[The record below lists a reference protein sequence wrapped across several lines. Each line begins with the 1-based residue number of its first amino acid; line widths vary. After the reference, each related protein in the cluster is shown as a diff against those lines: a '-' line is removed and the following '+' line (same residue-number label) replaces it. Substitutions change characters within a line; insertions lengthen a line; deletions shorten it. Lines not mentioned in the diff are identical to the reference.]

1 VLDTAFVFCIIRAS
15 NTCGGSMR
23 EVSSA
28 RARELGDQVHKL
40 QQRMRDLRKELEELK
55 GQHAVYTRRL
65 VDAMGGEEAYFASS
79 DGFIKVVEFDYEADP
94 EDQDDLD
101 IPAMIAMIRAAR
113 RRVPLKQGVKVVVRY
128 ALNNE
133 RLD

>member
-1 VLDTAFVFCIIRAS
+1 
-15 NTCGGSMR
+15 MR

-55 GQHAVYTRRL
+55 GQHAVYTLRL
-65 VDAMGGEEAYFASS
+65 VDAMVGEEAYFASS

>member
-1 VLDTAFVFCIIRAS
+1 
-15 NTCGGSMR
+15 MR

-65 VDAMGGEEAYFASS
+65 VDAMGG
-79 DGFIKVVEFDYEADP
+79 
-94 EDQDDLD
+94 
-101 IPAMIAMIRAAR
+101 
-113 RRVPLKQGVKVVVRY
+113 
-128 ALNNE
+128 
-133 RLD
+133 

>member
-1 VLDTAFVFCIIRAS
+1 
-15 NTCGGSMR
+15 N
-23 EVSSA
+23 
-28 RARELGDQVHKL
+28 
-40 QQRMRDLRKELEELK
+40 
-55 GQHAVYTRRL
+55 
-65 VDAMGGEEAYFASS
+65 FASS